1 MRSNRL
7 LLSWRTG
14 VRDSNSPRP
23 VSWRDAIQQ
32 YTELKALHFGP
43 ILMAVMLTAFGIL
56 FVLVGLILSAIGEM
70 VTNGR
75 GKRFNGIGCRSLNRP
90 VSESRKI

>member
-1 MRSNRL
+1 MQSSRL
-7 LLSWRTG
+7 LLSWRTS
-14 VRDSNSPRP
+14 VRESNPPRL

-32 YTELKALHFGP
+32 YIELKALHFGP
-43 ILMAVMLTAFGIL
+43 TLTAVMLTALGIL

-75 GKRFNGIGCRSLNRP
+75 GKRFNGIGCRNLNRP

>member
-1 MRSNRL
+1 MRSSQL
-7 LLSWRTG
+7 PPGSRTS
-14 VRDSNSPRP
+14 VRESNSPRP

-56 FVLVGLILSAIGEM
+56 FVFVGLILSAIGKM
-70 VTNGR
+70 ATNG
-75 GKRFNGIGCRSLNRP
+75 
-90 VSESRKI
+90 